1 MAAYINHAQMAS
13 ETYNEIKKERILKTE
28 IESKIMTT
36 FSHGIDLSDYNEIT
50 HNIKTQ
56 EFLLNFFKRVKS
68 EKQLENP
75 RIMAM
80 LYGHIYHYFLD
91 TLIHPYVYY
100 IERGTEPVKG
110 QFISGH
116 LLVESYLSAYFVK
129 TRLEKSITD
138 VKINRFF
145 TLAPSEC
152 RKMLDDLYLE
162 TYNLN
167 HVSKNYQRILIE
179 LLVCE
184 TILKNT
190 PLKNQKLC
198 EGVVQFR
205 NYLEHNNLSVNEITN
220 ESHQIWV
227 HPVTG
232 ELFNSSVTD
241 LYLKSIEKAVEA
253 IDESNKYLYGNHS
266 LETLKNY
273 FPNISYDTGIN
284 LEENQAMT
292 FCRKKT
298 K

>member
-1 MAAYINHAQMAS
+1 MAAYINHAQMAY
-13 ETYNEIKKERILKTE
+13 ETYNKIKEEKILKTE

-36 FSHGIDLSDYNEIT
+36 FSHGIDLSDYNELT
-50 HNIKTQ
+50 HNTKTQ
-56 EFLLNFFKRVKS
+56 EFLLNFFKKVKE
-68 EKQLENP
+68 EKQIENP

-80 LYGHIYHYFLD
+80 LYGHICHYFLD

-129 TRLEKSITD
+129 TRLEESITN

-145 TLAPSEC
+145 SLAPSEC
-152 RKMLDDLYLE
+152 KKMLDALYLE
-162 TYNLN
+162 TYSLN
-167 HVSKNYQRILIE
+167 KVSKNYQKILME

-184 TILKNT
+184 TVLKNT

-198 EGVVQFR
+198 EFVVQFR
-205 NYLEHNNLSVNEITN
+205 KYLEHNDLTVNEIAN
-220 ESHQIWV
+220 ESHQVWV

-232 ELFNSSVTD
+232 ELFNTSVMD
-241 LYLKSIEKAVEA
+241 LYLRSIEKAVEA
-253 IDESNKYLYGNHS
+253 IDESNKYLYSNHS
-266 LETLKNY
+266 LETLKSV

-284 LEENQAMT
+284 LEFNQTMT